1 MAKLKDDDVIG
12 IIQSYW
18 GDIGQYNTDLTRE
31 RTLGLKYYNRDLFGG
46 EKEGWSE
53 FVSSDVFD
61 AVEWTLAE
69 CMDIYFSTSPIG
81 SFVAENMNDIQA
93 AEQET
98 KMVKT
103 IIEEQNNGFLLFYTW
118 LKDALI
124 QKNGIVKVYWD
135 DVVNKERETY
145 KMQSF
150 EAFSALMEDKDVEV
164 KAATAFLGEQ
174 ELSIEEIQMMPPE
187 MTMMARFDVDCVRKS
202 DVSQVRIECIQ
213 PENFYVDK
221 THSSLNLDEAMFV
234 AERVFAR
241 RSDLVAAG
249 YSLEKIERVPKTT
262 ILFNSEEER
271 ARDSDRLSSFQNVG
285 AGDKSTFTDRV
296 EIMET
301 YFRADVKNS
310 GDMRLYRAIVGG
322 TFGYGQTGNGV
333 TVVLECEEADS
344 IPYCAL
350 SPNIVPHRFWGIS
363 KYDEIGDIQRYKS
376 TLLRGTLNNMMQ
388 HNAPVTIVPDTTGVD
403 TKMLADADPGG
414 VIPAANT
421 DGILPLNVEY
431 VADKNIPI
439 LGLLDELAERR
450 TGISKVTQGLDPA
463 ALSESTQFV
472 GASILNASQKKL
484 KNIVRIFAETG
495 IKSLY
500 LKTHELLRKY
510 AKDSMILRDSG
521 KYYEVDPR
529 EWRKRKSFDITVG
542 TGRTDKEAK
551 VLALQGVLALQQN
564 IAAQGLM
571 NNPLLTP
578 QHLYRTMSELVT
590 LSGLG
595 DVEKYFANPDEFQPT
610 PPPPEPMDKAMDIEE
625 GRVAADAAYKA
636 GSLQVEVMK
645 AQISLQKLELE
656 KAKLL
661 MEQGRQIAQE
671 ESNRALMTA
680 EPPEQEEESEDSE
693 KESNMEK
700 HMASVSEAIS
710 KIGDAIKEFSA
721 ASTQNTQSA
730 LSMIQKPKRIVR
742 ENGRVTRIETE

>member
-1 MAKLKDDDVIG
+1 
-12 IIQSYW
+12 
-18 GDIGQYNTDLTRE
+18 
-31 RTLGLKYYNRDLFGG
+31 
-46 EKEGWSE
+46 
-53 FVSSDVFD
+53 
-61 AVEWTLAE
+61 
-69 CMDIYFSTSPIG
+69 
-81 SFVAENMNDIQA
+81 
-93 AEQET
+93 
-98 KMVKT
+98 
-103 IIEEQNNGFLLFYTW
+103 
-118 LKDALI
+118 
-124 QKNGIVKVYWD
+124 
-135 DVVNKERETY
+135 
-145 KMQSF
+145 
-150 EAFSALMEDKDVEV
+150 
-164 KAATAFLGEQ
+164 
-174 ELSIEEIQMMPPE
+174 
-187 MTMMARFDVDCVRKS
+187 
-202 DVSQVRIECIQ
+202 
-213 PENFYVDK
+213 
-221 THSSLNLDEAMFV
+221 
-234 AERVFAR
+234 
-241 RSDLVAAG
+241 VAAG

-271 ARDSDRLSSFQNVG
+271 ARDSDRLNSFQNVG

-301 YFRADVKNS
+301 YFRADVKNN

-333 TVVLECEEADS
+333 TVVLECEETDS

-376 TLLRGTLNNMMQ
+376 TLLRGTLNNMLQ
-388 HNAPVTIVPDTTGVD
+388 HNAPVTIVPDTTGLD

-551 VLALQGVLALQQN
+551 VLALQGVLSLQQN

-595 DVEKYFANPDEFQPT
+595 DVEKYFANPDEFQPA

-645 AQISLQKLELE
+645 TQISLQKLKLE

-661 MEQGRQIAQE
+661 VEQGKQVAQE
-671 ESNRALMTA
+671 EANRALMMA
-680 EPPEQEEESEDSE
+680 EPPEQEEEKSEDSE

-700 HMASVSEAIS
+700 QMASVSEAIS
-710 KIGDAIKEFSA
+710 KIGDAIKEFST